1 MYRLHLLSV
10 FFSVMLF
17 SVQGFAQAVTVIGG
31 GQSAED
37 CYLSAQI
44 ASKPGAQ
51 LGFSEE
57 PCNEA
62 LEFAQLNR
70 RNRTAVL
77 INRGIIRVANEQYQQ
92 GFKDY
97 ERALNLSPDV
107 PETYVNLG
115 NIYFLGEKLNKA
127 VEFYTKALDLEISQ
141 DHIAYMN
148 RGMALEKIG
157 KLSEAE
163 SDYRR
168 AIELMPEW
176 GLPRERLEKL
186 LTRTG
191 GTNS

>member
-1 MYRLHLLSV
+1 MSRLYHTLVFLLLI
-10 FFSVMLF
+10 LF
-17 SVQGFAQAVTVIGG
+17 SAQGFAQAVTVIGG
-31 GQSAED
+31 GQDAED
-37 CYLSAQI
+37 CYLGAQI

-51 LGFSEE
+51 LGVSEE
-57 PCNEA
+57 PCNRA
-62 LEFAQLNR
+62 LDFSQLSR
-70 RNRTAVL
+70 KNRTAVL
-77 INRGIIRVANEQYQQ
+77 INRGIIRVANEEYQK

-97 ERALNLSPDV
+97 ERALNLSPDI

-115 NIYFLGEKLNKA
+115 NIYFLGEKLDKA

-141 DHIAYMN
+141 NHIAYMN

-176 GLPRERLEKL
+176 GLPQEKL
-186 LTRTG
+186 QKLQTKQQ
-191 GTNS
+191 SSSS